1 MLIRDIAV
9 SLVVANERTSHEYNY
24 QSQQFDSYQLLKV
37 LQLAM
42 FAMTTPRSNTNV
54 YHHQTHA
61 DRRSMGLLARACPP
75 LSQSVL
81 SEQGKKT

>member
-1 MLIRDIAV
+1 MK
-9 SLVVANERTSHEYNY
+9 RTSYEYNY
-24 QSQQFDSYQLLKV
+24 QSVVFNSYELSKV

-42 FAMTTPRSNTNV
+42 FAIEPPSTNTNV

-61 DRRSMGLLARACPP
+61 DRRSMGLLASARSP

-81 SEQGKKT
+81 SE